1 MKARVTRFSL
11 EKWIPCFCLS
21 IRLVFHVFDLQ
32 ESLSVCPLV
41 WERDGDRRE
50 RRRRRLPE
58 ARQRGKEGRAVAAVH
73 QRGKRKGGGRHD
85 SLARGLGVN
94 MQNSSKKP
102 SLVKREREKE

>member
-50 RRRRRLPE
+50 RDVAGDCRKRGKGGRRGERLLQCIKE
-58 ARQRGKEGRAVAAVH
+58 ARGKEGE
-73 QRGKRKGGGRHD
+73 GMTLSPED
-85 SLARGLGVN
+85 W
-94 MQNSSKKP
+94 
-102 SLVKREREKE
+102 E